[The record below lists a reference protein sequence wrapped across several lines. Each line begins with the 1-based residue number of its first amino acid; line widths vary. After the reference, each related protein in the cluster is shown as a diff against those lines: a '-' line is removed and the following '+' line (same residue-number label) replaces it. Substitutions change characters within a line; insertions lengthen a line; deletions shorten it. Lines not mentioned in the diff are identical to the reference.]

1 VTDEEQEKEG
11 FRIQDRRS
19 FTQTGE
25 RRPGGEETP
34 PERGRD
40 AEPQTSREPRPR
52 SAPPRREEAPEM
64 DFVTFLLSLGSQTLI
79 HLGEIPDPVSRKRE
93 KNLLA
98 AKQTIDLL
106 GILAEKTQG
115 NLTREEG
122 GVLQNLLTDLRMRY
136 VKAAT

>member
-1 VTDEEQEKEG
+1 MSEQEEEKEG
-11 FRIQDRRS
+11 FRVQDRRS
-19 FTQTGE
+19 FTETGE
-25 RRPGGEETP
+25 RRPGSEDTHQ
-34 PERGRD
+34 ER
-40 AEPQTSREPRPR
+40 SRETEKPPPRESRPR
-52 SAPPRREEAPEM
+52 QAPPRREEVPEI

-115 NLTREEG
+115 NLTREED

-136 VKAAT
+136 VKAAP